1 MSGSLFIYIFIKQKN
16 TIKTEKLES
25 KVYKSQLNPHFI
37 FNSLTAIKQ
46 FIEKSPDTSK
56 QYLTSFAELMREVLE
71 NSEKE
76 FITLTNELGM
86 INKYVNLERM
96 RFSGDFNFII
106 NNGNISDTDA
116 IMVPPLILQPIVENA
131 IIHGINGMT
140 RVGQLDIHLEL
151 LNHMLDIKIID
162 NGKGI
167 IEKQDQLANNRTS
180 FGIKLTKLRVQRIR
194 KRKGYFSIESGESG
208 TLVNLRIPYILNT

>member
-1 MSGSLFIYIFIKQKN
+1 
-16 TIKTEKLES
+16 
-25 KVYKSQLNPHFI
+25 
-37 FNSLTAIKQ
+37 
-46 FIEKSPDTSK
+46 
-56 QYLTSFAELMREVLE
+56 
-71 NSEKE
+71 
-76 FITLTNELGM
+76 
-86 INKYVNLERM
+86 
-96 RFSGDFNFII
+96 
-106 NNGNISDTDA
+106 
-116 IMVPPLILQPIVENA
+116 LQPIVENA